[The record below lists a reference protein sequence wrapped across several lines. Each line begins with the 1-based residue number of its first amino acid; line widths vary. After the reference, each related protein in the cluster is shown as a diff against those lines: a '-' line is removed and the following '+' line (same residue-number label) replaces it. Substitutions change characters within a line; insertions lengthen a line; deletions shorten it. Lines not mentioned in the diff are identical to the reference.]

1 MCLDDGDQLV
11 RGNKRHV
18 LQGKLGGFGQERR
31 LGTEGK
37 ERALRIWGR
46 CYIRLVLCGLRAITD
61 GEMVGAGNSAISIS
75 ADAYG
80 GICLASGGGDRG
92 IHGWIG

>member
-1 MCLDDGDQLV
+1 MSSKESLGNSV
-11 RGNKRHV
+11 RREGS
-18 LQGKLGGFGQERR
+18 GQ
-31 LGTEGK
+31 
-37 ERALRIWGR
+37 RALRIWGR

-61 GEMVGAGNSAISIS
+61 GEMVGAGNSTISIS

-80 GICLASGGGDRG
+80 GIWLASGGGDRG